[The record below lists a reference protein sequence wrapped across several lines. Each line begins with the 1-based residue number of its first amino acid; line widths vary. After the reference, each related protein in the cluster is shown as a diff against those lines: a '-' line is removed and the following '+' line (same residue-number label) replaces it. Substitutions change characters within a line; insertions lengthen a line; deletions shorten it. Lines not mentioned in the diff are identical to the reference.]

1 MRQGRRSLLGLALL
15 GGMNRVLA
23 AGPNAQVPGQYAAL
37 DAELAAIA
45 DNRACQ
51 LSSLSVLAIR
61 RGKVD
66 YVRQFGQR
74 FLEANGLPARPA
86 TERSLYRIASISKLM
101 TTLAAMRLVE
111 EGKLALDTDIS
122 DYLGYQLRNPHH
134 PHRELT
140 LRSLL
145 THTSSLRDD
154 AGYSW
159 PNSISL
165 KSVLLPG
172 EKHYGAGNMWART
185 APPGDFFT
193 YSNLGWGLIGT
204 MMERVTGERFD
215 LLMKRLLLGPLGMRG
230 GYNPAEFSAD
240 DLSNVATLYR
250 KRTLDTEIWNAAGP
264 WIPQVDDYSLRPPAR
279 PLGMDHYVIGANATP
294 FSPTGGLRASAVDL
308 GKVMLMLMN
317 DGVHEGKT
325 ILKPATL
332 QRMFTR
338 QWTYD
343 GTGGNGDSERGLYN
357 RWGMGNQQFPDRPGS
372 GMQVVEHG
380 GFSGVGHLGE
390 AYGLVSS
397 FIFDPVTRNGLIAL
411 VGGVSSDPE
420 AYKGAYSSMPR
431 FQEQILSALHRHV
444 IVGNSGPAGHPS
456 PGQ

>member
-1 MRQGRRSLLGLALL
+1 MKQGRRSLLGLALL

-23 AGPNAQVPGQYAAL
+23 SGPGAHGGGQHAAL

-45 DNRACQ
+45 ANRACE
-51 LSSLSVLAIR
+51 LASLSVLAIR
-61 RGKVD
+61 RGTIA
-66 YVRQFGQR
+66 YERQFGQR
-74 FLEANGLPARPA
+74 YLSAGGLPARPA
-86 TERSLYRIASISKLM
+86 NERTLYRIASVSKLM

-111 EGKLALDTDIS
+111 EGKLALDTDVG

-159 PNSISL
+159 PATVAL

-172 EKHYGAGNMWART
+172 EQHYGAGNMWART

-193 YSNLGWGLIGT
+193 YSNLGWALIGT

-230 GYNPAEFSAD
+230 GYNPSEFSPE
-240 DLSNVATLYR
+240 DLSNTATLYR
-250 KRTLDTEIWNAAGP
+250 KRTLDTEIWNPAGP
-264 WIPQVDDYSLRPPAR
+264 WIAQVDDYSLRAPAR
-279 PLGMDHYVIGANATP
+279 PAGIDTYVPGVNATP
-294 FSPTGGLRASAVDL
+294 FSPTGGLRASAADL

-317 DGVHEGKT
+317 EGMHEGRQ

-343 GTGGNGDSERGLYN
+343 GQGGNGDSERGLYN
-357 RWGMGNQQFPDRPGS
+357 RWGMGNQQFPDRPGN
-372 GMQVVEHG
+372 GMQVVAHG

-390 AYGLVSS
+390 AYGLNST

-411 VGGVSSDPE
+411 VGGVASDPD
-420 AYKGAYSSMPR
+420 ACKGAYSSMPR
-431 FQEQILSALHRHV
+431 FQEQILTALHRHA
-444 IVGNSGPAGHPS
+444 ILGGGAG
-456 PGQ
+456 Q